1 MKLSHM
7 LGVMMGLVGLRIGGA
22 GLNLISQL
30 VFARVFVAEDVGLI
44 MLCMSTAALISLFAS
59 LGYPWLAH
67 TQLPRF
73 QSLGLTKIWHRFHG
87 AFLRDS
93 AVAIILIYV
102 LVFTATLALP
112 LSAGT
117 KTALLF
123 GCLSAPAALLLRYD
137 SSVANSIRRFTLS
150 YAPDFLFRPL
160 LLLSYILL
168 IYWLGWNIS
177 VLHAMTAFVAVL
189 YMVGLGQALFLGKQG
204 LLPHHFLDARA
215 TFTKT
220 LRARALP
227 LVIVAAVAT
236 SFADIVTMIGGLLL
250 PPADVAVLAVTIRLA
265 ALAGFVIQVTQQF
278 VLPDLAAAITQRQSQ
293 LAQKLLLHMNILT
306 LATIIAGLLGS
317 IILGRFAL
325 NLFGPHYVAGQGLLV
340 AFMIGQSIRALS
352 GMNQQLLS
360 IAGQQTRT
368 ASACIA
374 ALCMFFAVAIIMVN
388 QAGLMGLGYA
398 VIAAEITWAL
408 LLAAQAQ
415 NLTGQRG
422 DIFWLLGHKL

>member
-7 LGVMMGLVGLRIGGA
+7 LGMMMGLVGLRIAGA
-22 GLNLISQL
+22 GLNLVSQL
-30 VFARVFVAEDVGLI
+30 VFTRVFSAEDVGLI

-67 TQLPRF
+67 TQLPRY

-87 AFLRDS
+87 AFLHDS
-93 AVAIILIYV
+93 AAAIMLIYV
-102 LVFTATLALP
+102 LVFTATLTLP

-168 IYWLGWNIS
+168 IYWVGWNIS
-177 VLHAMTAFVAVL
+177 VLHAMTAFVVVL
-189 YMVGLGQALFLGKQG
+189 YVVGIGQALFLGKQG
-204 LLPHHFLDARA
+204 LLPQNIFDVRSR
-215 TFTKT
+215 FTKA
-220 LRARALP
+220 LRLRALP
-227 LVIVAAVAT
+227 LAIVAAVAT
-236 SFADIVTMIGGLLL
+236 SFADIVTLIGGLLL
-250 PPADVAVLAVTIRLA
+250 PPADVAVLAITIRLA
-265 ALAGFVIQVTQQF
+265 ALAGFVIQVSQQF
-278 VLPDLAAAITQRQSQ
+278 ILPDLTAAITQRKHQM
-293 LAQKLLLHMNILT
+293 AQKLLLRMNVLT
-306 LATIIAGLLGS
+306 LVTIIAGLLSS

-340 AFMIGQSIRALS
+340 AFMIGQSIRAFS

-360 IAGQQTRT
+360 IAGQQRQT
-368 ASACIA
+368 ASACLL
-374 ALCMFFAVAIIMVN
+374 ALGMLLSVSIIMVKYF
-388 QAGLMGLGYA
+388 GLMGLGYA

-422 DIFWLLGHKL
+422 DIFWLLTHKV

>member
-1 MKLSHM
+1 M
-7 LGVMMGLVGLRIGGA
+7 LGMMMGLVGLRIAGA
-22 GLNLISQL
+22 GLNLVSQL
-30 VFARVFVAEDVGLI
+30 VFARVFAAEDVGLI
-44 MLCMSTAALISLFAS
+44 MLCMSTAALISLLAS
-59 LGYPWLAH
+59 LGYPWLAF
-67 TQLPRF
+67 TQLPRY

-87 AFLRDS
+87 AFLHDG
-93 AVAIILIYV
+93 AVAIILVYV
-102 LVFTATLALP
+102 LVFVATLALP

-168 IYWLGWNIS
+168 VYWLGWNIS
-177 VLHAMTAFVAVL
+177 VLHAMAAFVVVL
-189 YMVGLGQALFLGKQG
+189 YVVGLGQALLLGKQG
-204 LLPHHFLDARA
+204 LLPQDFFDARA
-215 TFTKT
+215 AFTKI
-220 LRARALP
+220 LRLRALP
-227 LVIVAAVAT
+227 LAIVAVVAT

-250 PPADVAVLAVTIRLA
+250 PPADVAVLAVTVRLA

-278 VLPDLAAAITQRQSQ
+278 VLPDLAAAITQRQHQ
-293 LAQKLLLHMNILT
+293 LAQNLLLRMNVLT
-306 LATIIAGLLGS
+306 LVTIIAGLLAS
-317 IILGRFAL
+317 IVLGRFAL
-325 NLFGPHYVAGQGLLV
+325 NLFGPHYVAGHGLLV
-340 AFMIGQSIRALS
+340 TFMIGQSIRALS

-368 ASACIA
+368 ATASI
-374 ALCMFFAVAIIMVN
+374 LTLGMLLSVSIIM
-388 QAGLMGLGYA
+388 AKYFGLMGLGYA

-422 DIFWLLGHKL
+422 DIFWLIGHKL